1 VNAKEYGT
9 QQVATE
15 NLPAAPETGPPA
27 RVQPP
32 SPGARAPAPEDHA
45 PWPGPRAPAPDS
57 SAQQDLADRDRRVRR
72 ERRVRGLIVEADQ
85 RMQSRVRHPDGGER
99 TVTATLADEVEQR
112 QQISH
117 QVGMGSRKHRRLPR
131 WQRWIPK
138 FVLFFDFAL
147 LLYFFAGITN
157 VDWQS
162 PLSMNLAF
170 ATALAAMVT
179 VLAYGFLAFTGN
191 RMRSHK
197 NHAGTVHLDELDGL
211 TKAAFGTAM
220 VVITVLATLMYLRI
234 HSEVVNA
241 LGLEGGATT
250 LVIPLAVAVVSAV
263 ANYLVVLIH
272 ALDGSDEVAR
282 LDKLAAATHRP
293 ARKAHQLRRR
303 AGRQA
308 HR

>member
-9 QQVATE
+9 QQATTA
-15 NLPAAPETGPPA
+15 NLPAAPEAGLPPA
-27 RVQPP
+27 VQPP
-32 SPGARAPAPEDHA
+32 SPDA
-45 PWPGPRAPAPDS
+45 RAPAPDS
-57 SAQQDLADRDRRVRR
+57 SGQPDLADRDRRVRR
-72 ERRVRGLIVEADQ
+72 ERRVRGLIVEADH
-85 RMQSRVRHPDGGER
+85 RMQARVRHPDGGER
-99 TVTATLADEVEQR
+99 TVAATLTDEVEQR
-112 QQISH
+112 RQISH

-170 ATALAAMVT
+170 ATALAGMVT

-220 VVITVLATLMYLRI
+220 AVIAVLAALMYLRI
-234 HSEVVNA
+234 HSEVINA
-241 LGLEGGATT
+241 LGPQAGATT

-303 AGRQA
+303 AAQQA
-308 HR
+308 QR

>member
-1 VNAKEYGT
+1 VNAKEYGA
-9 QQVATE
+9 QQVTTE
-15 NLPAAPETGPPA
+15 NLPATPETGLPPA
-27 RVQPP
+27 VQPP
-32 SPGARAPAPEDHA
+32 
-45 PWPGPRAPAPDS
+45 WPDTQAPAPDS
-57 SAQQDLADRDRRVRR
+57 SGQPDLADHDRRVRW
-72 ERRVRGLIVEADQ
+72 ERRARGLIVEADH
-85 RMQSRVRHPDGGER
+85 RMQARVRHPDGGER
-99 TVTATLADEVEQR
+99 TVAATLADEVEQR

-117 QVGMGSRKHRRLPR
+117 QAGMGSRKHRRLPR

-138 FVLFFDFAL
+138 FVLFFDFVL

-162 PLSMNLAF
+162 PMSMNLAF
-170 ATALAAMVT
+170 AVALAAMVT
-179 VLAYGFLAFTGN
+179 VLAYGFLAFTGH
-191 RMRSHK
+191 RMRTHK

-220 VVITVLATLMYLRI
+220 VVITVLAALMYLRI
-234 HSEVVNA
+234 HSEVIDA
-241 LGLEGGATT
+241 LGPQAGATT

-282 LDKLAAATHRP
+282 LDKLAAATRRP

-303 AGRQA
+303 AARQA

>member
-1 VNAKEYGT
+1 MNPEETRA
-9 QQVATE
+9 QQVTTA
-15 NLPAAPETGPPA
+15 NLPVTPKTSALSTVQQPEPD
-27 RVQPP
+27 
-32 SPGARAPAPEDHA
+32 ARAPS
-45 PWPGPRAPAPDS
+45 PDS
-57 SAQQDLADRDRRVRR
+57 SSQPDLADRDRRMRWERLVRR
-72 ERRVRGLIVEADQ
+72 LIAEADH
-85 RMQSRVRHPDGGER
+85 RLQSRVRHPDGGER
-99 TVTATLADEVEQR
+99 TVAQTLADEEEQR
-112 QQISH
+112 QQISG
-117 QVGMGSRKHRRLPR
+117 QTDMGSRKHRRLPR

-162 PLSMNLAF
+162 PLSMNLGF
-170 ATALAAMVT
+170 AAALAAMVT
-179 VLAYGFLAFTGN
+179 VLAYGFLAFTGH

-211 TKAAFGTAM
+211 TKAAFAMAM
-220 VVITVLATLMYLRI
+220 VVLTVVAALMYLRI
-234 HSEVVNA
+234 HSEVAGA
-241 LGLEGGATT
+241 LGPQAGATT

-282 LDKLAAATHRP
+282 LDKLAAATRRP

-303 AGRQA
+303 AARQA

>member
-1 VNAKEYGT
+1 VNPEENGT
-9 QQVATE
+9 RQITAE
-15 NLPAAPETGPPA
+15 NLPAAQEADLVPAVPPPA
-27 RVQPP
+27 AD
-32 SPGARAPAPEDHA
+32 ARTAAPDARTA
-45 PWPGPRAPAPDS
+45 APDS
-57 SAQQDLADRDRRVRR
+57 SGQPDLADRDRRMRS
-72 ERRVRGLIVEADQ
+72 ERRVRGLIVEADH

-99 TVTATLADEVEQR
+99 TVAATLADEEEQR
-112 QQISH
+112 QQISR
-117 QVGMGSRKHRRLPR
+117 QTGMGSRKHRRLPR

-170 ATALAAMVT
+170 AIALAAMVT
-179 VLAYGFLAFTGN
+179 VLAYGFLAFTGH
-191 RMRSHK
+191 RMRSYK

-211 TKAAFGTAM
+211 TRAAFGAAT
-220 VVITVLATLMYLRI
+220 VVIAVLAALMYLRI
-234 HSEVVNA
+234 HSEVTGA
-241 LGLEGGATT
+241 LGPQAGVTA

-282 LDKLAAATHRP
+282 LDRLAAAARRP
-293 ARKAHQLRRR
+293 VRKAHRLRRR
-303 AGRQA
+303 AARQVQ
-308 HR
+308 R